1 VAEERWY
8 YNDAGTSVG
17 PFTRQRLLE
26 LARAHLILPS
36 TPVWRNGMIDWAPMA
51 EAVHEGR
58 AEGLDPPRLEP
69 PVERAYPEPAEPD
82 EVPAAISDE
91 RGWSTLPVAPWRRYG
106 ARAIDTSINGLLGVM
121 LLAYAWYSLAPR
133 SADDFFSLVETP
145 GGLLL
150 DLVLTTFI
158 AAIVGGFVVGATGT
172 SIGKLV
178 FGVRVLDANL
188 RPIGIRRGLAR
199 EFHIWWAGLAL
210 GIPLLVLFTLLAA
223 YRRLQRDQ
231 TTAWDRD
238 THLVLHRPRGTLQT
252 VLNGVGILL
261 VVLVNVLM
269 RALAEG

>member
-1 VAEERWY
+1 MAEERWY

-58 AEGLDPPRLEP
+58 SEGLDPPRLEP
-69 PVERAYPEPAEPD
+69 PVERAYPEPVEPD
-82 EVPAAISDE
+82 EAPAAISDE

-158 AAIVGGFVVGATGT
+158 AAIVGGFVARD
-172 SIGKLV
+172 LH
-178 FGVRVLDANL
+178 A
-188 RPIGIRRGLAR
+188 IR
-199 EFHIWWAGLAL
+199 LAL
-210 GIPLLVLFTLLAA
+210 DGFADAKLLPLP
-223 YRRLQRDQ
+223 D
-231 TTAWDRD
+231 
-238 THLVLHRPRGTLQT
+238 GTIRITGPLGP
-252 VLNGVGILL
+252 N
-261 VVLVNVLM
+261 LM
-269 RALAEG
+269 RDFRAAEAASGPSRASRSPARAVSSHPPSSSRISSSGTG